1 MAEPLKIAPGANPSI
16 DIQMLSALEFLHYC
30 RRFQDTL
37 FAFCF
42 EYSSHCAAVL
52 MDLRVLMAARIRQV
66 VFCAADARLTETLE
80 SWNRAGDKFSVL
92 EAHTADLR
100 DPGFVARVR
109 AEVVSGNA
117 PLVALRDFPETAWE
131 REAVERD
138 IVQCAV
144 ELGTKKM
151 FFPGSE
157 PGLLINGKCKSY
169 PSVDQVREALAQRA
183 DLNLP
188 PERVQFLV
196 DQQEQHD
203 VDIVLIEARRGAI
216 YEEVFTHAGAGT
228 LFTCEYPNILRPA
241 TEADVRDIM
250 ALMQPNISDGSLKSI
265 TEDALLSII
274 RHFMVYSVNDQ
285 IVAAASLVDYGD
297 SCEVAKLCTLPR
309 FQARGR
315 ARALVRA
322 LLEEAHKRG
331 RKAVFALTI
340 HQHVGE
346 FFERLGFESVARE
359 ELPEE
364 WKAGYDFNRPSKAYR
379 YSFGQ

>member
-1 MAEPLKIAPGANPSI
+1 
-16 DIQMLSALEFLHYC
+16 
-30 RRFQDTL
+30 
-37 FAFCF
+37 
-42 EYSSHCAAVL
+42 
-52 MDLRVLMAARIRQV
+52 
-66 VFCAADARLTETLE
+66 
-80 SWNRAGDKFSVL
+80 
-92 EAHTADLR
+92 
-100 DPGFVARVR
+100 
-109 AEVVSGNA
+109 
-117 PLVALRDFPETAWE
+117 LVALQDFPGGAGERDAAE
-131 REAVERD
+131 REAAERE
-138 IVQCAV
+138 IVRCAV
-144 ELGTKKM
+144 ELGTKKI

-169 PSVDQVREALAQRA
+169 PTIDQVREALAEKA
-183 DLNLP
+183 ELNVP
-188 PERVQFLV
+188 SERVQFLI
-196 DQQEQHD
+196 DQQEQHN

-250 ALMQPNISDGSLKSI
+250 ALMQPNISDGSLKPI
-265 TEDALLSII
+265 TEDALLAII

-322 LLEEAHKRG
+322 LLDEAQKRG
-331 RKAVFALTI
+331 KRAVFALTI
-340 HQHVGE
+340 HSHVGE
-346 FFERLGFESVARE
+346 FFERLGFKPVARE

-364 WKAGYDFNRPSKAYR
+364 WKAGYDFSRPSKAYR
-379 YSFGQ
+379 YSFDG